1 MRQRIVVVGAS
12 LAGLRAAET
21 LRDRGFDGELTLI
34 GEEPHLPYDR
44 PPLSKQVLQGTW
56 EPDQTF
62 FRKKEGYDALALD
75 MRLGVRA
82 MSVDPRAKRVTL
94 AGGTFADYD
103 RLIIATGARVRT
115 LPGIAPRSGLLVLRG
130 LDDAIALRRELM
142 HATHVAIVG
151 AGFIGLEVA
160 ASCRARG
167 LHVTVIESL
176 PLPLAPILGPALC
189 EMIAAMHR
197 DHGVDLRTGV
207 AVTDVF
213 GPESRVAGVALS
225 DGSRIAAD
233 VVVVG
238 IGVTPNTEWLEGS
251 GLTLDN
257 GIVCNGSGEAA
268 PDVYAAGDVAR
279 VANRWHGDSPR
290 IEHWTNAVE
299 QAVHAAENALAVCAG
314 CLLLCSYFW
323 STRTTARPTGPRR
336 QEQGR
341 LRIAISTPLFFVSSK
356 TRARRLRIRFFGL
369 AILHQ
374 LQRLHHAE
382 AARVADELVLFLQRL
397 EPLAEI
403 RADDLAVL
411 HEVLFFDHLDRRH
424 RRRHAHGVSA
434 ERRERDAR
442 EFVGDLRRR
451 DRHRDR
457 GAVAHAFGAD
467 HDVRRDVPVLDS
479 PPVLAGAAPCRLH
492 FVGDEQP
499 AVLPGDRRR
508 LSRSIRAAGR

>member
-1 MRQRIVVVGAS
+1 MLQRIVVVGAS
-12 LAGLRAAET
+12 LAGLRAVET

-34 GEEPHLPYDR
+34 GEEPHRPYDR

-56 EPDQTF
+56 EPEQTL
-62 FRKKEGYDALALD
+62 FRRKDGYDALALD

-82 MSVDPRAKRVTL
+82 TSLDLRARRVALT
-94 AGGTFADYD
+94 GGTFADYD

-115 LPGIAPRSGLLVLRG
+115 LPGIAPRAGLLVLRG

-142 HATHVAIVG
+142 NAPRVAIVG

-176 PLPLAPILGPALC
+176 PVPLSPALGPAFC
-189 EMIAAMHR
+189 EMVAAMHR

-213 GPESRVAGVALS
+213 GESRVAGVALS
-225 DGSRIAAD
+225 DGSRIDAD

-268 PDVYAAGDVAR
+268 PQVYAAGDVAR

-299 QAVHAAENALAVCAG
+299 QA
-314 CLLLCSYFW
+314 S
-323 STRTTARPTGPRR
+323 ARRG
-336 QEQGR
+336 E
-341 LRIAISTPLFFVSSK
+341 
-356 TRARRLRIRFFGL
+356 RARRPRGGRRASRPCRTSGRTSTDRKIQFIGRARPHDEIVIVDGSL
-369 AILHQ
+369 ADR
-374 LQRLHHAE
+374 RLTALYRRGDRVVACLAVNQPRALLKYRKLIAGGALWE
-382 AARVADELVLFLQRL
+382 AALS
-397 EPLAEI
+397 
-403 RADDLAVL
+403 
-411 HEVLFFDHLDRRH
+411 
-424 RRRHAHGVSA
+424 GT
-434 ERRERDAR
+434 
-442 EFVGDLRRR
+442 
-451 DRHRDR
+451 
-457 GAVAHAFGAD
+457 
-467 HDVRRDVPVLDS
+467 
-479 PPVLAGAAPCRLH
+479 AA
-492 FVGDEQP
+492 
-499 AVLPGDRRR
+499 
-508 LSRSIRAAGR
+508 S